1 MKIVTSLVLLAGVCQ
16 GLFFTLEG
24 NSEKCFSLRVRKGH
38 EFWAAYVISGK
49 GDRNV
54 LTQIFESDGS
64 IQYASPKK
72 SREGSLELVSGKGGL
87 HQMCF
92 KALDRHSKTVSFE
105 FTSQEEAEEGSLATE
120 EELTPLRNG
129 LKQLSKKLDS
139 VYRNL
144 HFYERRERIH
154 RDLIE
159 QTCDR
164 VLWAGL
170 SKMLV
175 LISVS
180 CLQVYLL
187 RGFFEGKKGTSI

>member
-1 MKIVTSLVLLAGVCQ
+1 
-16 GLFFTLEG
+16 
-24 NSEKCFSLRVRKGH
+24 
-38 EFWAAYVISGK
+38 
-49 GDRNV
+49 
-54 LTQIFESDGS
+54 
-64 IQYASPKK
+64 
-72 SREGSLELVSGKGGL
+72 
-87 HQMCF
+87 MCF